1 MVEILSLKPCCANCA
16 DGVLDVN
23 AFAKMESV
31 DMVASFIAAGV
42 RSEEASIDVD
52 AMVDGKG
59 VSAESIVA
67 GMSEVGIGG
76 GVAAGIGGGGE
87 EGG

>member
-1 MVEILSLKPCCANCA
+1 MAEILSPKPCCADCA
-16 DGVLDVN
+16 GGALDVG

-42 RSEEASIDVD
+42 RSEEVLIDVD

-76 GVAAGIGGGGE
+76 GVAADIGGGGE